1 MLFWEIAMTPATFD
15 KLSET
20 QQECLGYYAFPG
32 LSMPR
37 LWPQNTLNSLVK
49 KGLLICHKRPLGD
62 GGMPVMVEDY
72 EMPIAAH
79 IAYCEWLGDIEEIP

>member
-1 MLFWEIAMTPATFD
+1 MTPATFD

-37 LWPQNTLNSLVK
+37 MWPQNTLNSLVK
-49 KGLLICHKRPLGD
+49 KGLLIRHRRQHPSPGI
-62 GGMPVMVEDY
+62 PVIVEDY
-72 EMPIAAH
+72 EMPIAVH
-79 IAYCEWLGDIEEIP
+79 IAYCEWCGELETIP